1 MKQRLGTQ
9 DSRLKNMLSFQYPTW
24 YILFCALLGLAF
36 AAALYYRDATFKE
49 QSPILNKILGA
60 LRWLTAT
67 IIAVL
72 LLSPVLKSSVT
83 EIKKPVVVLAQ
94 DVSESIGIA
103 VKDTTQYKS
112 QFEALK
118 TALGE
123 KFDVKTYS
131 FGEKVREGVDFQFKD
146 KLTNASDLV
155 KNVYDLYSNQNL
167 GALVIASDGI
177 YNEGSNPLY
186 AAAKL
191 NAPVYTIALGDTTPK
206 RDLIVKRVF
215 HNNIAYLGDKFN
227 IQIDV
232 AAANCGGSNTSLTVA
247 RLDAAGNPS
256 VVSTTS
262 ISINKNDFF
271 TTKEVTLDA
280 SQAGV
285 MRFRIAVT
293 SVSGEAT
300 TVNNVKEIF
309 VEVLDARTKI
319 LILAN
324 APHPD
329 LAAINEGIVLNKN
342 YTVSIGYVNDLKVN
356 VADYDFVILHQVP
369 SVTNGG
375 DAALNILNSKKTPRL
390 YIVGAQSDSRKL
402 STMQNLMTL
411 NADGKNMNDVQATLN
426 GGFNLFT
433 LDNTFSQF
441 PNFNPIQSPF
451 GEFKEA
457 GGGQVLFYQKIGKV
471 DTKYPLIMLGESN
484 GIRTGIIA
492 AEGLWKWR
500 LFDFAQHQNHELFDG
515 LMSKIIT
522 YLSVKEDKRK
532 FRAKSDK
539 NMYRENEPV
548 QFTAELYNN
557 SYELINDSDVRVIL
571 TNGEGKQ
578 FPYTMNKSG
587 RSYALNAGI
596 LPVGNYQYK
605 ATTSV
610 GGQELEAGGAFSVQ
624 PIQLELYE
632 TTADHAVL
640 RALAN
645 QFGGSLV
652 FPKDMVSIADS
663 IKARTLKPV
672 MYTTNKTESVMNL
685 KWIFGLLIFLLA
697 VEWFLR
703 RYFGGY

>member
-1 MKQRLGTQ
+1 
-9 DSRLKNMLSFQYPTW
+9 MLSFQYPTW

-36 AAALYYRDATFKE
+36 AAALYFRDKTFRD
-49 QSPILNKILGA
+49 QSPILNKVLGA

-72 LLSPVLKSSVT
+72 LLAPVLKSSVT

-94 DVSESIGIA
+94 DASESIGIA
-103 VKDTTQYKS
+103 VKDTPQYRS
-112 QFEALK
+112 QFEALQN
-118 TALGE
+118 ALGDKYE
-123 KFDVKTYS
+123 VKSYS
-131 FGEKVREGVDFQFKD
+131 FGEKVREGIDFQFKD

-191 NAPVYTIALGDTTPK
+191 NAPVYTVALGDTTPK

-232 AAANCGGSNTSLTVA
+232 AAANCAGANTSLTVA

-256 VVSTTS
+256 VVSTTP

-293 SVSGEAT
+293 SVNGEVT

-309 VEVLDARTKI
+309 VEILDARTKI

-342 YTVSIGYVNDLKVN
+342 YTVSVGYVNDLKVN
-356 VADYDFVILHQVP
+356 VGDYDFVILHQVP
-369 SVTNGG
+369 SVSNGG
-375 DAALNILNSKKTPRL
+375 DAALNILNGKKTPRL
-390 YIVGAQSDSRKL
+390 YIVGAQSDCRKL
-402 STMQNLMTL
+402 TTMQSLMTL
-411 NADGKNMNDVQATLN
+411 SADGKNMNDVQATLN

-451 GEFKEA
+451 GEYKEA

-500 LFDFAQHQNHELFDG
+500 LFDFAQHQNHDLFDG

-532 FRAKSDK
+532 FRAASDK
-539 NMYRENEPV
+539 NMYRENEPI

-557 SYELINDSDVRVIL
+557 SYELINDPDVRVIL

-587 RSYALNAGI
+587 RSYALSAGI

-610 GGQELEAGGAFSVQ
+610 GGQQLEAGGAFTVQ

-645 QFGGSLV
+645 QFGGSMV
-652 FPKDMVSIADS
+652 YPKDMASIADS
-663 IKARTLKPV
+663 IKARTMKPI
-672 MYTTNKTESVMNL
+672 MYTTTKTESAMNL
-685 KWIFGLLIFLLA
+685 KWIFGILILLLA
-697 VEWFLR
+697 AEWFLR

>member
-1 MKQRLGTQ
+1 
-9 DSRLKNMLSFQYPTW
+9 MLSFQYPTW

-36 AAALYYRDATFKE
+36 AATLYWRDTTFKE
-49 QSPILNKILGA
+49 QSPMLNKILGV

-94 DVSESIGIA
+94 DVSESIAVA
-103 VKDTTQYKS
+103 VKDTPQYKS

-118 TALGE
+118 TALGD
-123 KFDVKTYS
+123 KYDVKTYS

-146 KLTNASDLV
+146 KLTNTSDLV

-191 NAPVYTIALGDTTPK
+191 NAPVYTVALGDTTPK

-232 AAANCGGSNTSLTVA
+232 AADNCAGSNTTLTVA
-247 RLDAAGNPS
+247 KLDASGNPS
-256 VVSTTS
+256 VVNTTP

-271 TTKEVTLDA
+271 STKEVTLEA

-285 MRFRIAVT
+285 MRFRVAVT

-309 VEVLDARTKI
+309 IEVLDARTKI

-369 SVTNGG
+369 SVTNSG

-390 YIVGAQSDSRKL
+390 YIVGAQSDCRKL
-402 STMQNLMTL
+402 TTLQNMMTL
-411 NADGKNMNDVQATLN
+411 SADGRNMNDVQATVN
-426 GGFNLFT
+426 GAFNLFT
-433 LDNTFSQF
+433 LDNTFNQF

-471 DTKYPLIMLGESN
+471 DTKFPLIMLGESN
-484 GIRTGIIA
+484 GIRTGIIT

-532 FRAKSDK
+532 FRASTDK
-539 NMYRENEPV
+539 NMYRENEPI
-548 QFTAELYNN
+548 QFSAELYNN
-557 SYELINDSDVRVIL
+557 SYELINDADVRVIL
-571 TNGEGKQ
+571 TNSEGKQ
-578 FPYTMNKSG
+578 FPYTMNKEG
-587 RSYALNAGI
+587 RAYALNTGV

-610 GGQELEAGGAFSVQ
+610 GGQQLEAGGAFSVQ

-645 QFGGSLV
+645 QFGGSMV
-652 FPKDMVSIADS
+652 YPKDMASIADS
-663 IKARTLKPV
+663 IKARTLKPI

-685 KWIFGLLIFLLA
+685 KWIFGLLILLLA
-697 VEWFLR
+697 TEWFLR

>member
-1 MKQRLGTQ
+1 
-9 DSRLKNMLSFQYPTW
+9 MLSFQYPTW

-36 AAALYYRDATFKE
+36 AAALYFRDKTFRD
-49 QSPILNKILGA
+49 QSPILNKVLGA

-72 LLSPVLKSSVT
+72 LLAPVLKSSVT

-94 DVSESIGIA
+94 DASESIGIA
-103 VKDTTQYKS
+103 VKDTPQYRS
-112 QFEALK
+112 QFEALQN
-118 TALGE
+118 ALGDKYE
-123 KFDVKTYS
+123 VKSYS
-131 FGEKVREGVDFQFKD
+131 FGEKVREGIDFQFKD

-167 GALVIASDGI
+167 GALIIASDGI

-191 NAPVYTIALGDTTPK
+191 NAPVYTVALGDTTPK

-232 AAANCGGSNTSLTVA
+232 AAANCAGANTALTVA

-256 VVSTTS
+256 VVSTTP

-271 TTKEVTLDA
+271 MTKEVTLDA

-293 SVSGEAT
+293 SVNGEVT

-309 VEVLDARTKI
+309 VEILDARTKI

-342 YTVSIGYVNDLKVN
+342 YTVSVGYVNDLKVN
-356 VADYDFVILHQVP
+356 VGDYDFVILHQVP
-369 SVTNGG
+369 SVSNGG
-375 DAALNILNSKKTPRL
+375 DAALNILNGKKTPRL
-390 YIVGAQSDSRKL
+390 YIVGAQSDCRKL
-402 STMQNLMTL
+402 TTMQSLMTL
-411 NADGKNMNDVQATLN
+411 SADGKNMNDVQATLN

-451 GEFKEA
+451 GEYKEA

-484 GIRTGIIA
+484 GIRTGIIT

-500 LFDFAQHQNHELFDG
+500 LFDFAQHQNHDLFDG

-532 FRAKSDK
+532 FRAASDK

-557 SYELINDSDVRVIL
+557 SYELINDPDVRVIL

-610 GGQELEAGGAFSVQ
+610 GGQQLEAGGAFTVQ

-645 QFGGSLV
+645 QFGGSMV
-652 FPKDMVSIADS
+652 YPKDMASIADS
-663 IKARTLKPV
+663 IKARTMKPI
-672 MYTTNKTESVMNL
+672 MYTTTKTESAMNL
-685 KWIFGLLIFLLA
+685 KWIFGILILLLA
-697 VEWFLR
+697 AEWFLR

>member
-1 MKQRLGTQ
+1 
-9 DSRLKNMLSFQYPTW
+9 MLSFQYPTW

-36 AAALYYRDATFKE
+36 AVALYWRDSTFKE

-103 VKDTTQYKS
+103 VKDTPQYKS
-112 QFEALK
+112 QFAALQ
-118 TALGE
+118 TALGD
-123 KFDVKTYS
+123 KYDVKIYS

-146 KLTNASDLV
+146 KLTNTSDLV

-232 AAANCGGSNTSLTVA
+232 AAANCAGSNTSLTVA

-256 VVSTTS
+256 VISTTP
-262 ISINKNDFF
+262 IAINKNDFF

-293 SVSGEAT
+293 NVSGEAT

-309 VEVLDARTKI
+309 IEVLDARTKI

-329 LAAINEGIVLNKN
+329 LAALTEGINLNKN
-342 YTVSIGYVNDLKVN
+342 YTVSVGYVNDLKVN
-356 VADYDFVILHQVP
+356 IGDYDFAILHQVP
-369 SVTNGG
+369 SVSNGG
-375 DAALNILNSKKTPRL
+375 DAALNILNGKKTPRL
-390 YIVGAQSDSRKL
+390 YIVGAQSDCRKL
-402 STMQNLMTL
+402 TTMQNLMTL
-411 NADGKNMNDVQATLN
+411 NADGRNMNDVQATLN

-433 LDNTFSQF
+433 LDNTFNQF
-441 PNFNPIQSPF
+441 PSFNPIQSPF
-451 GEFKEA
+451 GEYKEA

-471 DTKYPLIMLGESN
+471 DTKYPLVMLGESN
-484 GIRTGIIA
+484 DIRTGIIA
-492 AEGLWKWR
+492 AEGLWRWR

-532 FRAKSDK
+532 FRAATDK

-548 QFTAELYNN
+548 SFTAELYNN
-557 SYELINDSDVRVIL
+557 SYELINEPDVRVIL

-610 GGQELEAGGAFSVQ
+610 GGQQLEAGGAFSVQ

-632 TTADHAVL
+632 TTADHAIL

-645 QFGGSLV
+645 QFGGNLV
-652 FPKDMVSIADS
+652 YPKDMVSIADS

-685 KWIFGLLIFLLA
+685 KWIFGLLILLLA
-697 VEWFLR
+697 MEWFLR

>member
-1 MKQRLGTQ
+1 
-9 DSRLKNMLSFQYPTW
+9 MLSFQYPTW

-36 AAALYYRDATFKE
+36 AAALYWRDTTFKG
-49 QSPILNKILGA
+49 QSLMLNKILGT
-60 LRWLTAT
+60 LRWLMAT

-94 DVSESIGIA
+94 DVSESIGVA
-103 VKDTTQYKS
+103 VKDTPQYKS

-118 TALGE
+118 NALGDKYE
-123 KFDVKTYS
+123 VKTYS
-131 FGEKVREGVDFQFKD
+131 FGEKVREGIDFQFKD

-232 AAANCGGSNTSLTVA
+232 AAANCAGSNTSLTVA
-247 RLDAAGNPS
+247 KLDAAGNPS
-256 VVSTTS
+256 VVSTTP

-280 SQAGV
+280 VQAGV

-309 VEVLDARTKI
+309 IEVLDARTKI

-342 YTVSIGYVNDLKVN
+342 YTVSVGYVNDLKVN

-390 YIVGAQSDSRKL
+390 YIVGAQSDCRKL
-402 STMQNLMTL
+402 TTMQNMMTL
-411 NADGKNMNDVQATLN
+411 SADGKSMNDVQATLN

-433 LDNTFSQF
+433 LDNTFNQF

-451 GEFKEA
+451 GEYKEA

-471 DTKYPLIMLGESN
+471 DTKFPLIMLGESN
-484 GIRTGIIA
+484 GIRTGIIT

-500 LFDFAQHQNHELFDG
+500 LFDFAQHQNHDLFDG

-532 FRAKSDK
+532 FRASSDK

-548 QFTAELYNN
+548 QFSAELYNN
-557 SYELINDSDVRVIL
+557 SYELINDADVRVIL

-578 FPYTMNKSG
+578 FPYTMNKEG
-587 RSYALNAGI
+587 RAYALNAGV

-610 GGQELEAGGAFSVQ
+610 GGQQLEAGGAFSVQ

-645 QFGGSLV
+645 QFGGSIV
-652 FPKDMVSIADS
+652 YPKDMASIADS
-663 IKARTLKPV
+663 IKARTMKPI

-685 KWIFGLLIFLLA
+685 KWIFGLLILLLA
-697 VEWFLR
+697 TEWFLR